1 VIEKSDNEFCVVVV
15 EMVTTLHIMVTVL
28 KEVVEEGDD
37 HIDVW
42 TFITSDVFKCSQE
55 TYDFVLILYNFTI
68 IIFFSFSFAI
78 LLCTVMWNWRV
89 VIVKHLAI
97 KCETV

>member
-37 HIDVW
+37 HIDV
-42 TFITSDVFKCSQE
+42 
-55 TYDFVLILYNFTI
+55 
-68 IIFFSFSFAI
+68 
-78 LLCTVMWNWRV
+78 
-89 VIVKHLAI
+89 
-97 KCETV
+97 